1 MTLAQ
6 TVAETTLSLEVN
18 GSTYTCLGTGA
29 DCSYSTSSSMP
40 VVTSIALQ
48 DSHTLVFTGVGFEYG
63 SFPAQVSFLD
73 VLADSVSV
81 ESDVQVTAT
90 FTNGVPLSQS
100 PQKPLLFF

>member
-48 DSHTLVFTGVGFEYG
+48 DSHTLV
-63 SFPAQVSFLD
+63 
-73 VLADSVSV
+73 
-81 ESDVQVTAT
+81 
-90 FTNGVPLSQS
+90 GVPCSMKALDFLSYQETLFVS
-100 PQKPLLFF
+100 GSRLQAHDFFSSRLAAKTSLLQLGVFQIV